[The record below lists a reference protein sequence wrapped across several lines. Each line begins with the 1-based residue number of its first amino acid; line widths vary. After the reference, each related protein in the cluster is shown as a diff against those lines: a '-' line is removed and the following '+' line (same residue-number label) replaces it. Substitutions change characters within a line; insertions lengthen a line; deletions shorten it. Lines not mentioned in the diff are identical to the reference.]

1 MNNSDFWEHIK
12 AIISRGFTPEGLAE
26 LDEYA
31 DKFTCGQLLYKRFSP
46 SEQYGC
52 STGGHAHVIASLLT
66 GAEVGS
72 DSVAEGENDF
82 KRQCQRGEAQ
92 ARIIEQWAKA
102 TGCWTDD
109 IEDTLTSL
117 MGEQIAE
124 GGEAHVYDH
133 GATLIKSIGL
143 DYYIEPILALDRIS
157 LHNAYFPETKL
168 SVLGFGRDND
178 GAFRIIA
185 EQQFIEGT
193 RMTDEDIAEYMK
205 RMDFKL
211 INPRNWT
218 FATSDIY
225 LSDMHDENVIQS
237 RNGAVF
243 VIDCDIRINTP
254 ELRCGGI
261 RKLTTEVEFEK
272 Q

>member
-1 MNNSDFWEHIK
+1 MTNSDFWEHIK
-12 AIISRGFTPEGLAE
+12 AIISGGFTPEGLAK

-52 STGGHAHVIASLLT
+52 TTGGHAHVIASLLAA
-66 GAEVGS
+66 AEVGS
-72 DSVAEGENDF
+72 DTVAEGENDF
-82 KRQCQRGEAQ
+82 KRQCKRGETQ
-92 ARIIEQWAKA
+92 ACIIEQWART
-102 TGCWTDD
+102 TGCWTDN
-109 IEDTLTSL
+109 IEDTLTRL

-157 LHNAYFPETKL
+157 LHNAYFPETRL
-168 SVLGFGRDND
+168 AVLGFGRDKE
-178 GAFRIIA
+178 GSFRIIA

-193 RMTDEDIAEYMK
+193 RMTDEEIAEFMK
-205 RMDFKL
+205 LMDFKL

-218 FATSDIY
+218 YSTPDIY
-225 LSDMHDENVIQS
+225 LSDMHDENVIQTNS
-237 RNGAVF
+237 GGVAV
-243 VIDCDIRINTP
+243 VDCDIRINTP
-254 ELRCGGI
+254 ELRCGGV
-261 RKLTTEVEFEK
+261 RTLTTEVEFRMH
-272 Q
+272 